1 MSSTFD
7 CLLQREQKVDYNSLF
22 LTLACML
29 THTDRERKKERE
41 NSSFYLS
48 MNASCPIVMFFLCP
62 HSLFLSNEHM
72 ETWKKEYDLPFT
84 TGRTHSSNILYNAV
98 ASLKVIVNLKMNIL
112 SFLLIYFYRKRNSS
126 PKNKNSAKMLT
137 YVYQWNN

>member
-29 THTDRERKKERE
+29 THTRQRERE

-48 MNASCPIVMFFLCP
+48 MNASCPIVMFFFCT

-72 ETWKKEYDLPFT
+72 ETEKTEYDLPFT
-84 TGRTHSSNILYNAV
+84 T
-98 ASLKVIVNLKMNIL
+98 
-112 SFLLIYFYRKRNSS
+112 
-126 PKNKNSAKMLT
+126 
-137 YVYQWNN
+137 